1 MRKINEIIIHCA
13 ATPEGKDFTV
23 EDIRKWHK
31 ARGFVDIGY
40 HYIIYRDGSVHPGRP
55 LQQIGAHTTG
65 HNSYSIGI
73 CYIGGCAKD
82 GKTAKDTR
90 TPEQKLA
97 MYKLIHDLL
106 ESYPNAQVSCH
117 NQWAQKACPSF
128 KIDQLQREYH
138 LWLQA
143 NKIIGK
149 ENFKLR

>member
-1 MRKINEIIIHCA
+1 MIKEIIIHCS
-13 ATPEGKDFTV
+13 ATPEGKDFRAS
-23 EDIRKWHK
+23 DIDRWHK
-31 ARGFVDIGY
+31 AQGWQCIGY
-40 HYIIYRDGSVHPGRP
+40 NFVIDLDGNIEIGRD
-55 LQQIGAHTTG
+55 LQKIGAHTTG

-90 TPEQKLA
+90 TPEQKIA
-97 MYKLIHDLL
+97 MYQLIHDLL
-106 ESYPNAQVSCH
+106 ESYPNAEVSCH

-138 LWLQA
+138 LWLQV

-149 ENFKLR
+149 ENFKLK